1 MGTSIST
8 FCHCYSDDDSKSES
22 NDCSQER
29 RALLASQERQ
39 AVASL
44 VKLFENDTRIN
55 FYEGEPLKSLTIL
68 AHSDVHHLQ
77 LSAATAFSEISE
89 YDVRPI
95 SREALEPM
103 LYLLQSAYTD
113 VQHCASAAL
122 GNLAGVE
129 ENKRLIVGMGGVKYL
144 VHQMLSPSTE
154 AQINS
159 VGCITNL
166 AADEDNKLAI
176 AKSGAL
182 IPLTRLARSAD
193 LRVQRNATGALL
205 NMTHRADLRVMLM
218 EAGSVAV
225 LVELLESKDEDTQYY
240 AVTALS
246 NIAVDDSGRD
256 VLWSTQPALI
266 SILLQ
271 ALRKPK
277 IKLQSQIALTLRN
290 LASDERYQAA
300 IVAHG
305 GLDSLLPLLTSSY
318 TLLIM
323 SAAACL
329 RNLSIHPDN
338 EAPIVRAG
346 FLPELLDLVLQMDEP
361 ELQCHVIST
370 LRNFGANNGSDKQA
384 LIDAGLLDRIRMAV
398 EDKRVHPTVRCELAA
413 ALSVFALN
421 DQLWRPIVELGFCEL
436 LVRLMR
442 CRHMETEYNACLA
455 IGTLVGKNLPEVY
468 EELMRLWQKPG
479 TGLRIQLAQILTLAE
494 YAGTGVR
501 SVAIW
506 IIMAFMNSSRSDL
519 QKRIAYDT
527 QLVRA
532 VEEISKVRT
541 TMPSENTGPSW
552 GFLPG
557 IFGNKGKDVDF
568 YEGTSS
574 AMTLNNN
581 SGSSS
586 RSSSS
591 NSTAVDGGGPD
602 NEAQRTQSLALQV
615 LSLVKDVPSTC

>member
-1 MGTSIST
+1 MGTSISVLCH
-8 FCHCYSDDDSKSES
+8 FCSDTDYESEGGEYG
-22 NDCSQER
+22 QER

-39 AVASL
+39 AVVSL
-44 VKLFENDTRIN
+44 VKLFENDRRIN

-68 AHSDVHHLQ
+68 AHSDVQHLQ

-89 YDVRPI
+89 YDVRPV
-95 SREALEPM
+95 SREALKPM
-103 LYLLQSAYTD
+103 LYLLQSAYVD

-122 GNLAGVE
+122 GNLAGVK
-129 ENKRLIVGMGGVKYL
+129 ENKRLIVEMGGVDCL
-144 VHQMLSPSTE
+144 VRQMLSPSTD

-182 IPLTRLARSAD
+182 VPLTRLARSTD

-205 NMTHRADLRVMLM
+205 NMTHRADLRIMLV

-225 LVELLESKDEDTQYY
+225 LVELLEAKDEDTQYY

-256 VLWSTQPALI
+256 ILWSSQPELI
-266 SILLQ
+266 SVLLKTLQ
-271 ALRKPK
+271 KPN
-277 IKLQSQIALTLRN
+277 IKLQSQVVLTLRN
-290 LASDERYQAA
+290 LASDERYQVAV
-300 IVAHG
+300 VAHG
-305 GLDSLLPLLTSSY
+305 GLDALLPLLKSSY

-338 EAPIVRAG
+338 EAPIVHAG

-370 LRNFGANNGSDKQA
+370 LRNFGANNGSNKQ
-384 LIDAGLLDRIRMAV
+384 LFIDAGLLDRVRMAI
-398 EDKRVHPTVRCELAA
+398 EDKRVDPKVRCELAA

-436 LVRLMR
+436 LVNLMR
-442 CRHMETEYNACLA
+442 CKHAETEYNACLA
-455 IGTLVGKNLPEVY
+455 IGTLVGKNLVEVY
-468 EELMRLWQKPG
+468 AELMRLWQKPG
-479 TGLRIQLAQILTLAE
+479 TCLRAQLVHILTLAE

-501 SVAIW
+501 SVALW
-506 IIMAFMNSSRSDL
+506 IIMALLNSGKGDL
-519 QKRIAYDT
+519 PQRISHDT
-527 QLVRA
+527 QIIDA
-532 VEEISKVRT
+532 VEVITKT
-541 TMPSENTGPSW
+541 NALPENGNGPSSW
-552 GFLPG
+552 TILPS
-557 IFGNKGKDVDF
+557 IFGSKGKDVDRV
-568 YEGTSS
+568 ERPPS
-574 AMTLNNN
+574 ASTLT
-581 SGSSS
+581 
-586 RSSSS
+586 SSSS
-591 NSTAVDGGGPD
+591 SSTAIDCSGLD
-602 NEAQRTQSLALQV
+602 DEFQRTHSLALQV
-615 LSLVKDVPSTC
+615 LSMTRGIPGACR

>member
-1 MGTSIST
+1 MGSSIST
-8 FCHCYSDDDSKSES
+8 FCHCYSDDDNKSES
-22 NDCSQER
+22 SDCSQER
-29 RALLASQERQ
+29 RALLAHRERQ

-44 VKLFENDTRIN
+44 VRLFENDTRID

-95 SREALEPM
+95 SRDALEPM
-103 LYLLQSAYTD
+103 LYLLQSTYAD

-129 ENKRLIVGMGGVKYL
+129 ENKRLIVDMGGVKYL
-144 VHQMLSPSTE
+144 VRQMLSPSTE

-205 NMTHRADLRVMLM
+205 NMTHRADLRAMLI

-225 LVELLESKDEDTQYY
+225 LVELLDAKDDDTQYY

-256 VLWSTQPALI
+256 ILWSTQPALI
-266 SILLQ
+266 PVLLQ
-271 ALRKPK
+271 ALHKPK
-277 IKLQSQIALTLRN
+277 IKLQSQIVLTLRN
-290 LASDERYQAA
+290 LASDARFQASV
-300 IVAHG
+300 VAHG
-305 GLDSLLPLLTSSY
+305 GLDALLPLLTSSY

-346 FLPELLDLVLQMDEP
+346 FLPELLDLALQMDEP

-370 LRNFGANNGSDKQA
+370 LGNFGANNGSDKQA
-384 LIDAGLLDRIRMAV
+384 LIEAGLLDRIRIAV
-398 EDKRVHPTVRCELAA
+398 EDKRVHPMVRCELAA

-455 IGTLVGKNLPEVY
+455 IGTLIGKNLPEVY

-479 TGLRIQLAQILTLAE
+479 IGMRAQLLQILTLSE
-494 YAGTGVR
+494 YTGTGVR
-501 SVAIW
+501 SVAVW
-506 IIMAFMNSSRSDL
+506 ILMAFVSSSRSDL
-519 QKRIAYDT
+519 QKRIACDS
-527 QLVRA
+527 QLVAA
-532 VEEISKVRT
+532 VEDISTTR
-541 TMPSENTGPSW
+541 TMPAERPEQASW
-552 GFLPG
+552 AFLPG
-557 IFGNKGKDVDF
+557 MLGKKGKDVGCQ
-568 YEGTSS
+568 ERAPSS
-574 AMTLNNN
+574 TLTL
-581 SGSSS
+581 SSSSS

-591 NSTAVDGGGPD
+591 NSTAIDVGGPD
-602 NEAQRTQSLALQV
+602 NEFQRTQSLALQV
-615 LSLVKDVPSTC
+615 LSLARGASSAC

>member
-1 MGTSIST
+1 MGASIST
-8 FCHCYSDDDSKSES
+8 ICQCYTDDDSKSES
-22 NDCSQER
+22 SDCSQER

-39 AVASL
+39 AVAAL

-55 FYEGEPLKSLTIL
+55 FYEGEPLKSLTTL
-68 AHSDVHHLQ
+68 AHSDIHHLQ

-95 SREALEPM
+95 AREALEPI
-103 LYLLQSAYTD
+103 LYLLQSAFTD

-129 ENKRLIVGMGGVKYL
+129 ENKRLIVAMGGVKHL
-144 VHQMLSPSTE
+144 VRQMQSPSTE

-166 AADEDNKLAI
+166 AADEENKLAI
-176 AKSGAL
+176 ANSGAL
-182 IPLTRLARSAD
+182 VPLTRLARSVD

-205 NMTHRADLRVMLM
+205 NMTHGAELRVMLM

-225 LVELLESKDEDTQYY
+225 LVGLIETKDEDTQYY

-256 VLWSTQPALI
+256 LLWSSQPGVI
-266 SILLQ
+266 STLLQ

-277 IKLQSQIALTLRN
+277 IKLQSQIVLTLRN
-290 LASDERYQAA
+290 LASDERFQAA
-300 IVAHG
+300 IVAQG
-305 GLDSLLPLLTSSY
+305 GLDALLPLLTSSY

-338 EAPIVRAG
+338 EAPIVHAG

-384 LIDAGLLDRIRMAV
+384 LIEAGLLDRIRMAV
-398 EDKRVHPTVRCELAA
+398 EDKRVHPKVRCELAA

-436 LVRLMR
+436 LVRLLR

-468 EELMRLWQKPG
+468 EELVRLWQKPG
-479 TGLRIQLAQILTLAE
+479 IGMRVQLVHILTLPE
-494 YAGTGVR
+494 YSGTGVR
-501 SVAIW
+501 SVAVW
-506 IIMAFMNSSRSDL
+506 ILMAFMNSNRSDM
-519 QKRIAYDT
+519 QKRISCDV
-527 QLVRA
+527 QLVEA
-532 VEEISKVRT
+532 VEGISKMRAQ
-541 TMPSENTGPSW
+541 PSESTGPSSW
-552 GFLPG
+552 TFLPG
-557 IFGNKGKDVDF
+557 MFGNKGKDADR
-568 YEGTSS
+568 EERAPS
-574 AMTLNNN
+574 AMTL
-581 SGSSS
+581 SSS
-586 RSSSS
+586 RSSSNS
-591 NSTAVDGGGPD
+591 NSTAIDSSGAD
-602 NEAQRTQSLALQV
+602 SEFQRAQSLAFQV
-615 LSLVKDVPSTC
+615 LSLVRGAPR